1 VTFPA
6 AAMVASSMRA
16 MNDAGVA
23 RQSLYNF
30 LPENPDGPV
39 SGTIR
44 YLDPRQP
51 AVRPFEWSVMP
62 IGTDTATLNRA
73 LMDLHALTTEATLQA
88 CDLGDA
94 TVTTCTFRTA
104 RDRYFKQGNTSYWFT
119 PGTYQITADLDTGN
133 VVALPVG
140 STLRTTA
147 TTTGQTRAA
156 LVGQSFV
163 AINPDIPDTV
173 KVVPG
178 YNDEP
183 DPPTDAPGLD
193 IAADHDPDR
202 RPTDPPP
209 AG

>member
-1 VTFPA
+1 MTFPA

-30 LPENPDGPV
+30 VFPPEE
-39 SGTIR
+39 
-44 YLDPRQP
+44 LDQGGSAEHRAGQ
-51 AVRPFEWSVMP
+51 PFEWSVMP

-73 LMDLHALTTEATLQA
+73 LMDLHALTTGATLQA

-147 TTTGQTRAA
+147 TATGQTRAA

-163 AINPDIPDTV
+163 SINPDIPDTV

-183 DPPTDAPGLD
+183 DPPTDAPGLE
-193 IAADHDPDR
+193 IAADHDPGR